1 MAVKLDVTSLRAEH
15 ADKTPRRP
23 NLPKELKDVA
33 AAHAAKNP
41 KDLEDLGFVGVTFV
55 EKGSLPSVK
64 QYAADLQDAGNAI
77 AVAKNASMY
86 QAGFSYHSGR
96 RKEAWLTEQPKDG
109 KLQLQVV
116 VTPSWHVS
124 DYAEPRLEAPKDD
137 APQKEWDAYQAA
149 WTPFEKSCEKHAT
162 DFALTNSYNV
172 TVTYPDGT
180 VDAKKF
186 KVGGEKPEFSSA
198 SPEIEIDLKKHKG
211 DIIIRGWADGSAGAD
226 GYAAARV
233 TVLHNP

>member
-1 MAVKLDVTSLRAEH
+1 MAIKLDVTSLRADH
-15 ADKTPRRP
+15 AGKTPKRP
-23 NLPKELKDVA
+23 PVPKELKDVA
-33 AAHAAKNP
+33 AAHQAANP
-41 KDLEDLGFVGVTFV
+41 KDLEDKGYVGVTFL
-55 EKGSLPSVK
+55 EKGSIKSVMT
-64 QYAADLQDAGNAI
+64 YAADLQDAGNAV

-116 VTPSWHVS
+116 LTPSWHVS
-124 DYAEPRLEAPKDD
+124 DFPEPRLEAPKDD
-137 APQKEWDAYQAA
+137 APKAEWDKYEAA
-149 WTPFEKSCEKHAT
+149 WAPYEKSCEKHAT
-162 DFALTNSYNV
+162 EFAKTNSYNV
-172 TVTYPDGT
+172 TVTYPDGS
-180 VDAKKF
+180 VDSKKF
-186 KVGGEKPEFSSA
+186 KVNGDKPEFSSA

-211 DIIIRGWADGSAGAD
+211 DIVIRGWADGSAGAD

>member
-1 MAVKLDVTSLRAEH
+1 MTGTPLDLTPVFRAEH

-55 EKGSLPSVK
+55 EKRSLPSVK

-109 KLQLQVV
+109 KLLI
-116 VTPSWHVS
+116 S
-124 DYAEPRLEAPKDD
+124 
-137 APQKEWDAYQAA
+137 
-149 WTPFEKSCEKHAT
+149 
-162 DFALTNSYNV
+162 
-172 TVTYPDGT
+172 
-180 VDAKKF
+180 
-186 KVGGEKPEFSSA
+186 
-198 SPEIEIDLKKHKG
+198 IDL
-211 DIIIRGWADGSAGAD
+211 
-226 GYAAARV
+226 
-233 TVLHNP
+233 